1 MSKQINYIGFKN
13 KAFTVIDRIDRK
25 YIVKCNKCGKEFV
38 RDIASIKKFKG
49 DGCLDCTP
57 RYSKTSPVVHHL
69 YVHYKSHA
77 DSRNLE
83 FNLTEDQF
91 SLVAHQNCYYCGAK
105 PTIYKQLYKYAK
117 NTINEPLNGID
128 RIDSSK
134 GYDLSNIVPCCTMCN
149 RMKSDFTSEEFLNH
163 IQQIYKYQSSSTTI
177 PSGSTSKA
185 SVDGNEKN
193 PNKDCDIV

>member
-13 KAFTVIDRIDRK
+13 KAFTVIDRID
-25 YIVKCNKCGKEFV
+25 
-38 RDIASIKKFKG
+38 
-49 DGCLDCTP
+49 
-57 RYSKTSPVVHHL
+57 
-69 YVHYKSHA
+69 
-77 DSRNLE
+77 
-83 FNLTEDQF
+83 
-91 SLVAHQNCYYCGAK
+91 
-105 PTIYKQLYKYAK
+105 
-117 NTINEPLNGID
+117 
-128 RIDSSK
+128 SSK
-134 GYDLSNIVPCCTMCN
+134 GYEPSNIVPCCTMCN